1 MSKIG
6 NKQISMVEISK
17 MAGVS
22 VATVSRV
29 INKNG
34 RYSPETEKRVKD
46 LIKQY
51 GYVPNMAAKGLKTKK
66 SNFVGVFVP
75 DITNEFFASVVL
87 EIQNTLFKKGYLA
100 LLCNTNEDL
109 TTEKEYLDMLSAA
122 QIAGLIFVS
131 GNTRIEQENLQ
142 LLPTVYIDRQPQHY
156 DGSKHLVI
164 ESDNYGGGRI
174 AANALYEAG
183 CRRIACLHFSQSI
196 STHRRRH
203 DGYRDEMFAKNLEY
217 DEALQFGVDEVS
229 YEAAKRKMLCA
240 LKKGAMF
247 DGIFC
252 TTDWLALGTIAALEE
267 CGLKV
272 PEDVNVVGFDDILPA
287 RLASKPL
294 TTVRQQVNVMGRMAA
309 KQLLRIAD
317 GEKLDTSRIEIAVSL
332 VTRDTTNI
340 RQPLPKAVI
349 E

>member
-1 MSKIG
+1 MTKTD
-6 NKQISMVEISK
+6 NKQISMVDISR

-34 RYSPETEKRVKD
+34 RYSPETEKRVED
-46 LIKQY
+46 IIKRY

-66 SNFVGVFVP
+66 SNFVGVIVP

-87 EIQNTLFKKGYLA
+87 EIQNTLRKKGYLA
-100 LLCNTNEDL
+100 LLCNTNEDSS
-109 TTEKEYLDMLSAA
+109 TEKEYLDMLSAA
-122 QIAGLIFVS
+122 QMAGLIFVS
-131 GNTRIEQENLQ
+131 GNTRIEQESLK

-174 AANALYEAG
+174 AVNALYEAG
-183 CRRIACLHFSQSI
+183 CRRIACLQFSKSI

-203 DGYRDEMFAKNLEY
+203 DGYQDEIRAKNLEY
-217 DEALQFGVDEVS
+217 DEALQFSVGEVS
-229 YEAAKRKMLCA
+229 YEVAKREILRA
-240 LKKGAMF
+240 LDEGAVF

-267 CGLKV
+267 RGLRV

-294 TTVRQQVNVMGRMAA
+294 TTVRQQVDVMGHMAA

-332 VTRDTTNI
+332 VKRDTTI
-340 RQPLPKAVI
+340 GG
-349 E
+349 